1 MRNAIAFAN
10 NDVATI
16 AWSYGTR
23 PDGCMGFALYRI
35 DASGKETALPSHAV
49 FPGQK
54 IAPGQTT
61 ADFPI
66 QKFYWKDPFARLA
79 AEKTNSFT
87 FRYKIVPLE
96 GKPGSLTPMTSLP
109 ILTTNEVELT
119 SKCSP
124 SLSATFN
131 RGLISTQHVANALK
145 GDFNLDQF
153 KAQIG
158 TKGNELRNDLNGDM
172 AGTLTGFLA
181 RAKNSGHIYAALYE
195 LTDTEL
201 VDGLVALGRKLDI
214 IVADI
219 VSKPKRGAT
228 AASLSKS
235 GAKTTGKKVKTQG
248 AAKKSPA
255 KKSPKKAA
263 APAETADESEIDD
276 HPLEENKEAW
286 GRLST
291 SARVALYRL
300 PPSAHIVHNKFLI
313 YVDGSNKP
321 QAVLTG
327 STNWTATGLCAQTNN
342 TLVIDDPDVATRYL
356 QYWQKLMADEQAHEK
371 DSKVFQGPPLRTFN
385 GKVKSFTLDSDAP
398 KNDGTTAS
406 NLTSYFSP
414 NTAKQRST
422 KKAGE
427 PKPIDMKDLSNR
439 VSAAKHAVLFL
450 AFIPG
455 TPSITDFAAAA
466 QRANKDLFVR
476 GCVTSPDAAGEFYYE
491 LSGTSPPQHQRAT
504 KGQPKPPKVPVK
516 QDPRVIA
523 AAALTH
529 ADAPQGWVA
538 ELLKAGFAI
547 THDKIVVIDPF
558 ADDAVVVTGSHNLGY
573 QASYNNDENLVMI
586 EGNKKLAM
594 AYATHVLD
602 VYDHFAWRWAL
613 QQGEQSSDATLKTIP
628 DDWLNWYFDA
638 NGNIKTAQLKF
649 WMQATV

>member
-1 MRNAIAFAN
+1 MRNAIAFGN

-23 PDGCMGFALYRI
+23 PNGCMGFALYRI
-35 DASGKETALPSHAV
+35 DAAGKETALPSHAV

-66 QKFYWKDPFARLA
+66 QKFYWKDPFARLV
-79 AEKTNSFT
+79 AETTNSFT

-109 ILTTNEVELT
+109 LLTTNEVELT

-131 RGLISTQHVANALK
+131 RGLISTQHVATALK
-145 GDFNLDQF
+145 GNFNLDQF

-158 TKGNELRNDLNGDM
+158 AKGNQLRNDLTGDM
-172 AGTLTGFLA
+172 AGTLTGFLG
-181 RAKNSGHIYAALYE
+181 RAKNSGQIYAALYE

-201 VDGLVALGRKLDI
+201 VDGLVALGKKLNL

-219 VSKPKRGAT
+219 VSKPKRGA
-228 AASLSKS
+228 AAVDPAKS
-235 GAKTTGKKVKTQG
+235 GAKTTGKKVKTKA

-255 KKSPKKAA
+255 KKSPGKTASA
-263 APAETADESEIDD
+263 LAEAADES
-276 HPLEENKEAW
+276 HLNGNPLEENRDAW
-286 GRLST
+286 GRLSN

-300 PPSAHIVHNKFLI
+300 PPSGHIVHNKFLI
-313 YVDGSNKP
+313 YVDGNNKP

-342 TLVIDDPDVATRYL
+342 TLVIDDPDVAGRYL

-371 DSKVFQGPPLRTFN
+371 DGGAFQAPALRTFN
-385 GKVKSFTLDSDAP
+385 GKGKAFQIDSDPP
-398 KNDGTTAS
+398 KGDDTTPS

-414 NTAKQRST
+414 NTAKQRSS
-422 KKAGE
+422 KKTGE
-427 PKPIDMKDLSNR
+427 AKPIDMKDLSDR

-466 QRANKDLFVR
+466 QRANEDLFVR
-476 GCVTSPDAAGEFYYE
+476 GCVTSPDAAGEFYYT
-491 LSGTSPPQHQRAT
+491 LSGTSPPKHQRAV
-504 KGQPKPPKVPVK
+504 KGQPKPPKVQVK

-523 AAALTH
+523 AAALTR

-558 ADDAVVVTGSHNLGY
+558 AADCVVVTGSHNLGY

-613 QQGEQSSDATLKTIP
+613 QEGEQMDATLKTTP

-638 NGNIKTAQLKF
+638 DGNIKTAQLKF